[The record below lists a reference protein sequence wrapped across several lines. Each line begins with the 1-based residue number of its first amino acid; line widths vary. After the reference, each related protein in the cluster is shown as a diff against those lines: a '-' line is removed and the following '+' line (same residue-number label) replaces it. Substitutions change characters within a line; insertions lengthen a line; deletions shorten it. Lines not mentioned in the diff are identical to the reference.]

1 MRRSERK
8 GEVGDMPVVVVV
20 VVGVPVVV
28 VLLASLASSSLGEN
42 TSDEEVMEL
51 RRCNWMRRSEHKG
64 EVAGSIL
71 CTYPHCCEKS
81 ARYRQ

>member
-20 VVGVPVVV
+20 GVPVDVV
-28 VLLASLASSSLGEN
+28 LASLALSSLGEN
-42 TSDEEVMEL
+42 TGDEEVMEL
-51 RRCNWMRRSEHKG
+51 RRCSWMRRSEHKG

-71 CTYPHCCEKS
+71 CTHPHRCEKS

>member
-20 VVGVPVVV
+20 NPVVV
-28 VLLASLASSSLGEN
+28 VVVVLVPLALSSLGEN
-42 TSDEEVMEL
+42 TGDEEVMEL
-51 RRCNWMRRSEHKG
+51 RRCSWMRRSEHRG
-64 EVAGSIL
+64 EVGGKIL
-71 CTYPHCCEKS
+71 CTHPHCCEKS